1 MMKNK
6 QIIKLQPNSKISI
19 NENNELIIET
29 EIDPCEDVIYT
40 TLYNNGNSVR
50 ISKGTLSLYL
60 KNNAYSKNT
69 LMGEIYSFTGEQK
82 IQIIK
87 DAYIQG
93 YRDNLNKQIIEL
105 LTNEL

>member
-1 MMKNK
+1 MKNK

-29 EIDPCEDVIYT
+29 EIDPCEGVIYT
-40 TLYNNGNSVR
+40 TMYNNGNPAR
-50 ISKGTLSLYL
+50 IARGTLNLYL
-60 KNNAYSKNT
+60 KNNTYSKNT
-69 LMGEIYSFTGEQK
+69 LVGEIYSFTGMEK

-93 YRDNLNKQIIEL
+93 YRDALK
-105 LTNEL
+105 NE

>member
-1 MMKNK
+1 MKNK

-40 TLYNNGNSVR
+40 TMYHNGNPVR
-50 ISKGTLSLYL
+50 IAKGTLDLYL
-60 KNNAYSKNT
+60 KNNTYSKNT
-69 LMGEIYSFTGEQK
+69 FVGEIYSFTGVEK
-82 IQIIK
+82 IKVIK

-93 YRDNLNKQIIEL
+93 YRDALENK
-105 LTNEL
+105 